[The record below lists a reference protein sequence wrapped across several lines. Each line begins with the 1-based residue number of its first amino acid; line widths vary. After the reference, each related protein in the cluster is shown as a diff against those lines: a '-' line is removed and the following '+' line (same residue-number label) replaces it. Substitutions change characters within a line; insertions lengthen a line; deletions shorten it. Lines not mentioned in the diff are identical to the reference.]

1 MTCNSKATI
10 ETKNFSKRST
20 EQKSFITK
28 SNLRNRKTAAQSADE
43 VQALLYHGSREKLKM
58 FITVSNAPELF
69 LFSIAIPN
77 RNYFAIYF
85 GVRRVIA
92 RRKKICWKYFSGC
105 HSGQRIIHY
114 DAGIKSH

>member
-1 MTCNSKATI
+1 MACNSKATI

-58 FITVSNAPELF
+58 FIAVSNAPELF
-69 LFSIAIPN
+69 LFLLQPQIGTTLLYILESEE
-77 RNYFAIYF
+77 
-85 GVRRVIA
+85 
-92 RRKKICWKYFSGC
+92 
-105 HSGQRIIHY
+105 
-114 DAGIKSH
+114 